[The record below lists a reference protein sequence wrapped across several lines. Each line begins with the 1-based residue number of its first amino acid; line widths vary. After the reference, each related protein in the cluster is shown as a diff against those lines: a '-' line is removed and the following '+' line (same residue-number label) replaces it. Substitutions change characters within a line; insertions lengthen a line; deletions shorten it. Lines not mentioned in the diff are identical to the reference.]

1 MNKICVTGRFS
12 MITGR
17 WGTRALKLIKAG
29 FSVFIQ
35 SELLRG

>member
-1 MNKICVTGRFS
+1 MTTGSRG
-12 MITGR
+12 I
-17 WGTRALKLIKAG
+17 KLNTAG

>member
-12 MITGR
+12 MTTGR
-17 WGTRALKLIKAG
+17 WGIKLNTAG
-29 FSVFIQ
+29 FIVFIQ